1 MNPHISIP
9 RQHGSN
15 ANFGGTTPTARSNG
29 LRMPRFFKRLLKFPQ
44 MDFEMAVWEMTHL
57 IIAPKKVFRS
67 IYYHKQTK
75 NTYHL
80 ADPSFTYLLS
90 SFQLLTGIAWGIATQ
105 GYVGPTLRLTLM
117 FIFVHFLLS
126 SLVIATLAY
135 LLIGR
140 LLGPGGKGLPPRM
153 RRRGLFGEEGGGR
166 DGETEDLEFGYCF
179 DVSGIQGVI
188 HYVVTS
194 FRRTANGLC
203 LSRSPSALFSPSGSV
218 YMSDSSCYG
227 ISSEG
232 ITGYPSFWVTP
243 CILSPLAIM
252 SSFSSWDIMR
262 YPSCSIQ
269 NCYWVPL
276 YCTRYFGPQVCSDLT
291 YLSMLRLG

>member
-1 MNPHISIP
+1 
-9 RQHGSN
+9 
-15 ANFGGTTPTARSNG
+15 
-29 LRMPRFFKRLLKFPQ
+29 
-44 MDFEMAVWEMTHL
+44 
-57 IIAPKKVFRS
+57 
-67 IYYHKQTK
+67 
-75 NTYHL
+75 
-80 ADPSFTYLLS
+80 
-90 SFQLLTGIAWGIATQ
+90 
-105 GYVGPTLRLTLM
+105 M

-166 DGETEDLEFGYCF
+166 DGEAEDLEFGYCF

-218 YMSDSSCYG
+218 YMSDSSCCG

-232 ITGYPSFWVTP
+232 ITGTSSPIPS
-243 CILSPLAIM
+243 
-252 SSFSSWDIMR
+252 
-262 YPSCSIQ
+262 SIQ
-269 NCYWVPL
+269 RSPDGSPRVSLFLGNTLYLVAFSYYVVIFFLGYNGMSVVLFRMLFPL
-276 YCTRYFGPQVCSDLT
+276 Y
-291 YLSMLRLG
+291 LSIVKKIS

>member
-1 MNPHISIP
+1 
-9 RQHGSN
+9 
-15 ANFGGTTPTARSNG
+15 
-29 LRMPRFFKRLLKFPQ
+29 MPRFFKRLHKFAQ
-44 MDFEMAVWEMTHL
+44 MDFEMAIWEMTHL

-67 IYYHKQTK
+67 IYYHVRFPPQVHSIYLSKLTLAETK

-105 GYVGPTLRLTLM
+105 GRAGPTLRLTLM

-166 DGETEDLEFGYCF
+166 DGEVDELEFGYCF
-179 DVSGIQGVI
+179 DVSG
-188 HYVVTS
+188 TLWS
-194 FRRTANGLC
+194 A
-203 LSRSPSALFSPSGSV
+203 RSSTTWPNFIYEMA
-218 YMSDSSCYG
+218 D
-227 ISSEG
+227 
-232 ITGYPSFWVTP
+232 
-243 CILSPLAIM
+243 
-252 SSFSSWDIMR
+252 
-262 YPSCSIQ
+262 
-269 NCYWVPL
+269 
-276 YCTRYFGPQVCSDLT
+276 
-291 YLSMLRLG
+291 